1 MRVSYPIII
10 DRLRMFLSGRN
21 TVLDTDRD
29 FDIVQLLPEH
39 EEEINPAHI
48 YFSELNSLAATPFAH
63 RKDLFVICIDD
74 PAVSVNFGN
83 NGCSLIL
90 LSPEYGSLR
99 LFNSV
104 LSVFVS
110 MNNWERE
117 MERAI
122 SDKLPLGE
130 LLKIS
135 REFLRQPVFIFD
147 YSLHTLARTQ
157 NISGSG
163 KIVNQIIQN
172 EGISNDAIRY
182 ILDNNIFTEVRKCH
196 KLSVFRN
203 ERLCPATMVI
213 QTMGPN
219 LINVDS
225 VVMFSEGDES
235 APADIDYMRLFV
247 GMLER
252 YIRINYRASEVHA
265 KSSHSFFC
273 DCIEG
278 RLVSKAGLE
287 KRAMLV
293 GVLSTGAFS
302 LSCYR
307 FNSFSYSAA
316 LHLMEEVK
324 AENPF
329 AEIFIYKQ
337 EVVLVNNEQR
347 FPNSEADRETV
358 EMRSVEYL
366 KRYNAKVGISCICAD
381 LIDLKVSYMQA
392 TAAIELGEILAPG
405 KYRYRYRDYFFFLV
419 IRCASEVV
427 DMRFLYTWRLNAVI
441 QNDEKHNTDNLMLLR
456 TYVMTEYSVS
466 RTAEIMHL
474 HRNSVAYRLERI
486 KELMGES
493 LEDPVFRANIL
504 LSCFTLQLAEAMEK
518 KNHTENL
525 PRS

>member
-29 FDIVQLLPEH
+29 FDIVQLLPVH

-48 YFSELNSLAATPFAH
+48 YFSELNSLATTPFAH

-182 ILDNNIFTEVRKCH
+182 ILDNNIFTEDRKCH

-203 ERLCPATMVI
+203 ERLCPATLFI
-213 QTMGPN
+213 
-219 LINVDS
+219 DK
-225 VVMFSEGDES
+225 S
-235 APADIDYMRLFV
+235 A
-247 GMLER
+247 
-252 YIRINYRASEVHA
+252 
-265 KSSHSFFC
+265 
-273 DCIEG
+273 
-278 RLVSKAGLE
+278 
-287 KRAMLV
+287 
-293 GVLSTGAFS
+293 
-302 LSCYR
+302 
-307 FNSFSYSAA
+307 
-316 LHLMEEVK
+316 
-324 AENPF
+324 
-329 AEIFIYKQ
+329 
-337 EVVLVNNEQR
+337 
-347 FPNSEADRETV
+347 
-358 EMRSVEYL
+358 
-366 KRYNAKVGISCICAD
+366 
-381 LIDLKVSYMQA
+381 
-392 TAAIELGEILAPG
+392 
-405 KYRYRYRDYFFFLV
+405 
-419 IRCASEVV
+419 
-427 DMRFLYTWRLNAVI
+427 
-441 QNDEKHNTDNLMLLR
+441 
-456 TYVMTEYSVS
+456 
-466 RTAEIMHL
+466 
-474 HRNSVAYRLERI
+474 
-486 KELMGES
+486 
-493 LEDPVFRANIL
+493 
-504 LSCFTLQLAEAMEK
+504 
-518 KNHTENL
+518 
-525 PRS
+525 